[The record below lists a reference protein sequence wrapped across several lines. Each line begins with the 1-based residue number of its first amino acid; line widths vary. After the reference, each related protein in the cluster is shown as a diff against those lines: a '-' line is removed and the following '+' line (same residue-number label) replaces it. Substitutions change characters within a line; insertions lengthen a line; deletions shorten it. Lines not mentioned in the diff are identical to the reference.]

1 MGSTYTRPP
10 AMENPQVIGTQDT
23 GHLRR
28 QELNYWYLLGA
39 VNIVTTAGLAFAIT
53 PLLGDR
59 VSGLWPWA
67 NTHVVLLTLLP
78 LSMALLV
85 GYLTIQKTKARDI
98 RVRVMGLMEDS
109 ARRERQN
116 AARLRALLNV
126 SRMMGSV
133 TNLENVFDTIT
144 NTCLEVF
151 DCHQASLMLVNTDTN
166 QLETRAA
173 TGHNNA
179 EEVKK
184 STVKIGEGVAG
195 WVAAE
200 RKPIILTHET
210 TLGEYPNLKLA
221 DKRLAAAMVVPIL
234 LRDELVGVLN
244 ISNRSPEATYSNEDL
259 QALSVFAES
268 AGTCIRH
275 TEHVEWMRKMI
286 QEQSSR
292 SGRQHHPQNTEALT
306 QE

>member
-1 MGSTYTRPP
+1 MGSTHTRPP
-10 AMENPQVIGTQDT
+10 VIENTQVIDTPGTGQ
-23 GHLRR
+23 LRR
-28 QELNYWYLLGA
+28 QELHYWYLLGA

-59 VSGLWPWA
+59 ITGLWPWA

-85 GYLTIQKTKARDI
+85 GYLTIQKTKARDM
-98 RVRVMGLMEDS
+98 RVRVMDMVEDS

-133 TNLENVFDTIT
+133 TNLENVFETIT

-151 DCHQASLMLVNTDTN
+151 DCQQASLMIVNTDTN
-166 QLETRAA
+166 TLETRAA

-200 RKPIILTHET
+200 RKPIVLTRET
-210 TLGEYPNLKLA
+210 NLAEYPKLKLK
-221 DKRLAAAMVVPIL
+221 DKRLSAAMVVPIL

-244 ISNRSPEATYSNEDL
+244 ISNRSPEASYSNEDL

-275 TEHVEWMRKMI
+275 TEHVEWMRKTI
-286 QEQSSR
+286 QDQSSR
-292 SGRQHHPQNTEALT
+292 AGRQQRPQNAEALT